1 MNQEEVV
8 RTLKSKLAVDAKWAQ
23 RALLR
28 IAKEQ
33 TPDEFVQE
41 KTRDHNN
48 RGFKVTDAF
57 ILTRMAQALQRYGSL
72 TEKQMALVQRKI
84 PTYARQLIKLTG
96 VEPIRKAL
104 TV

>member
-1 MNQEEVV
+1 MNQEEVILS
-8 RTLKSKLAVDAKWAQ
+8 LKSKLARDAKWAQ

-33 TPDEFVQE
+33 TADEFVQE
-41 KTRDHNN
+41 KTRELNN

-57 ILTRMAQALQRYGSL
+57 ILTRMAQALERYGRL

-84 PTYARQLIKLTG
+84 PTYARQLVKLTG
-96 VEPIRKAL
+96 VDPIRKAL
-104 TV
+104 AV